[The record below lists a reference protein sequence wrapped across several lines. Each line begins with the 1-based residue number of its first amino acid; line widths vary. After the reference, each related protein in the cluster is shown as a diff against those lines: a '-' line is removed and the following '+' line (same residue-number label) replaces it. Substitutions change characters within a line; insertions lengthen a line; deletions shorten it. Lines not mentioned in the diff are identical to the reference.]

1 MTNPEKL
8 TCLAIIICDD
18 VFRDERTK
26 KLIIVGT
33 FHNINARE
41 FPYRHPKMKILFTLT
56 NGRGPYQVNLSIRD
70 AETDDPLFAITGNA
84 KFDNPLQ
91 IVDLDIEIHALTIPK
106 PGKYWVQLEV
116 DGEVLAQRPF
126 VVSAVQPRETDEP
139 DDA

>member
-41 FPYRHPKMKILFTLT
+41 FPYRHPRMKILFTLT
-56 NGRGPYQVNLSIRD
+56 NGRGPYQVNLSIRS
-70 AETDDPLFAITGNA
+70 ADDDSALFNITGNA
-84 KFDNPLQ
+84 HFDNPLQ
-91 IVDLDIEIHALTIPK
+91 IVDLDIEIQSLTIPK
-106 PGKYWVQLEV
+106 SGKYWVQLEV
-116 DGEVLAQRPF
+116 DSEVLAQRPF
-126 VVSAVQPRETDEP
+126 VVSAMGHSSREEP
-139 DDA
+139 ADD